1 MKQLTGFK
9 QLVVVGLGVFLLT
22 ATSASLVFAQDNN
35 TESSSNDEATET
47 QMEET
52 NTSSELQ
59 QALETAVDRFKDEFP
74 DADITEVDIDLE
86 ANNNYE
92 IQIEGYDG
100 TNEVEL
106 EYHTETE
113 EIREIKTDDDDGD
126 SNRPL
131 PMDELLS
138 IDEVNEI
145 TLAEAGFG
153 EITDWHLEHDDD
165 RDNFV
170 WDIEISDAQ
179 SNQEAELEIDALSGE
194 VLDIEFD
201 D

>member
-1 MKQLTGFK
+1 MKQLTSFK
-9 QLVVVGLGVFLLT
+9 QLAATGLGVFLLT

-59 QALETAVDRFKDEFP
+59 QALETAIDLFKDEFP
-74 DADITEVDIDLE
+74 DADVTEVDIDLE
-86 ANNNYE
+86 ANKNYE

-145 TLAEAGFG
+145 ALAEAGFG
-153 EITDWHLEHDDD
+153 EIKDWHLEYDDD

-170 WDIEISDAQ
+170 WDIEISDDQ
-179 SNQEAELEIDALSGE
+179 SKQEAELEIDAVSGD
-194 VLDIEFD
+194 VLNIEFD

>member
-1 MKQLTGFK
+1 MKQLTSFK
-9 QLVVVGLGVFLLT
+9 QLAATGLGVFLLT

-59 QALETAVDRFKDEFP
+59 QALETAIDLFKDEFP
-74 DADITEVDIDLE
+74 DADVTEVDIDLE
-86 ANNNYE
+86 ANKNYE

-113 EIREIKTDDDDGD
+113 EIREIKTDDDDKD

-145 TLAEAGFG
+145 ALAEAGFG

-179 SNQEAELEIDALSGE
+179 SNQEAELEIDALSGD

>member
-1 MKQLTGFK
+1 MKQLTSFK
-9 QLVVVGLGVFLLT
+9 QLAATGLGVFLLT

-59 QALETAVDRFKDEFP
+59 QALETAIDLFKDEFP
-74 DADITEVDIDLE
+74 DADVTEVDIDLE
-86 ANNNYE
+86 ANKNYE

-145 TLAEAGFG
+145 ALAEAGFG

-179 SNQEAELEIDALSGE
+179 SNQEAELEIDALSGD